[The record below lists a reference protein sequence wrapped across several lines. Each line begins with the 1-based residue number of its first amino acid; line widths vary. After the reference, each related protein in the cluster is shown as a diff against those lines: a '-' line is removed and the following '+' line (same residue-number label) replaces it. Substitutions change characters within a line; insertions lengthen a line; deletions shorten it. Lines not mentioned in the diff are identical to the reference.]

1 MRFFSRSFS
10 WLGLFLLLSF
20 GSISGAAAQSST
32 EQETYE
38 SQKRLTVGVTKYAE
52 ARGAVTGFIRTRA
65 ARVQKQE
72 ETPEQL
78 TAEFVLP
85 TAALP
90 ALDSLVA
97 TLGFV
102 LENNL
107 NAHNLTAR
115 LEELA
120 ADEQRLTMQLEYT
133 KTRLLAPQL
142 PAEERETLVTEAAN
156 LESRLAHARQQQQ
169 RLRTHQGQ
177 TYVVLRLYDEVSFP
191 TGNHKVAFVNMPGV
205 EYGYLRLDNPR
216 AGLTSKAYQGYSI
229 KYHFTRGKSYFNLGV
244 YKPTEKNATDSTF
257 INELFVINFGQD
269 FYPRN
274 FGRGRR
280 QFLNLY
286 TSYQIGGFILNR
298 NDDQKN
304 DFIPNLNLGLGLELV
319 KTRHILL
326 DNKASYFIPLDKRSR
341 DLRGLLYQA
350 SFSFVF

>member
-1 MRFFSRSFS
+1 MHFSPRSFAR
-10 WLGLFLLLSF
+10 LGLLLLLTIGVLAS
-20 GSISGAAAQSST
+20 AAAQSNT
-32 EQETYE
+32 EQDTYE
-38 SQKRLTVGVTKYAE
+38 TQKRLTVGVTKYAE
-52 ARGAVTGFIRTRA
+52 ARAALTGFIRVRA
-65 ARVQKQE
+65 VRVQKQE
-72 ETPEQL
+72 EAPEQL

-90 ALDSLVA
+90 RLDSLAA

-120 ADEQRLTMQLEYT
+120 ADEQRLTTQLAYSQ
-133 KTRLLAPQL
+133 TRLLTPLL
-142 PAEERETLVTEAAN
+142 PVPERETLVTETAS
-156 LESRLAHARQQQQ
+156 LQSRLAQARQQQQ

-177 TYVVLRLYDEVSFP
+177 AYVVLRLYDEVSFP

-205 EYGYLRLDNPR
+205 EYGYLRLDNPKV
-216 AGLTSKAYQGYSI
+216 GLTSPAYQGYSI

-244 YKPTEKNATDSTF
+244 YKPTEKNTADSTF

-274 FGRGRR
+274 FGRGRKK
-280 QFLNLY
+280 FLNLY

>member
-1 MRFFSRSFS
+1 MRFSCRA
-10 WLGLFLLLSF
+10 LVRLKLLLLLHIGVLAS
-20 GSISGAAAQSST
+20 AAAQGSP
-32 EQETYE
+32 EQDTYE
-38 SQKRLTVGVTKYAE
+38 TQKRLTVGVTKYAE
-52 ARGAVTGFIRTRA
+52 AQLGITRFIRARA
-65 ARVQKQE
+65 VRVQKQE
-72 ETPEQL
+72 EAPGQL

-90 ALDSLVA
+90 PLDSLVA

-115 LEELA
+115 LEQLA
-120 ADEQRLTMQLEYT
+120 AEEERLTAQLAYSQ
-133 KTRLLAPQL
+133 TRLLAPQL
-142 PAEERETLVTEAAN
+142 PAPERETLGTEIIS
-156 LESRLAHARQQQQ
+156 LQSQLAQARQQQQ
-169 RLRTHQGQ
+169 RLRAHQGQ
-177 TYVVLRLYDEVSFP
+177 AYVVLRLYDEVSFP

-205 EYGYLRLDNPR
+205 EYGYLRLDNPK
-216 AGLTSKAYQGYSI
+216 AGLTSRSYQGYSI

-244 YKPTEKNATDSTF
+244 YKPTEKSATDSAF
-257 INELFVINFGQD
+257 VNELFMINFGQD

-274 FGRGRR
+274 FGRGR
-280 QFLNLY
+280 QKFLNLY

-298 NDDQKN
+298 DDDQQN

-326 DNKASYFIPLDKRSR
+326 DNKASYFIPLNKRSR